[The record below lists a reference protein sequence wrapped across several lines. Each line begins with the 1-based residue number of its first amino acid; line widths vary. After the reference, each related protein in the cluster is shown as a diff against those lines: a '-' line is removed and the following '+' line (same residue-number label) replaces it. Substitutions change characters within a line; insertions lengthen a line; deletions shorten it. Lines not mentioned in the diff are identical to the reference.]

1 MAATT
6 NLSLFSPV
14 YLAPSSTV
22 NRRRLHGINKK
33 RSQTRIFFPAKPFPS
48 LSIKIAASSSP
59 SPPTCTQLTPLYPT
73 TRSSTLT
80 WSTRSSTESTRS
92 SSTTW
97 LTGSSTLAGSTRSS
111 PVAWST
117 RSSSVTELTR
127 SLATLAALAIA
138 LARALAHKL
147 SLAAHTSALR
157 LSLQTGGTVFLA
169 SLRERP
175 PGYLITPQTVVAVV
189 MKKWLDIYS
198 DVLMLRLLLTW
209 FPNLPWERQPLSAI
223 RDMCDPYLNLFRNIV
238 PPIFGED
245 LSPML
250 ALAFLGT
257 LGSILDVST

>member
-80 WSTRSSTESTRS
+80 WSTRSSK
-92 SSTTW
+92 
-97 LTGSSTLAGSTRSS
+97 
-111 PVAWST
+111 
-117 RSSSVTELTR
+117 LTR

-189 MKKWLDIYS
+189 MKKWVDIYS

-250 ALAFLGT
+250 ALAVLGT

>member
-22 NRRRLHGINKK
+22 NRRRLHGINK

-48 LSIKIAASSSP
+48 LSIKLAASPSP
-59 SPPTCTQLTPLYPT
+59 SPPTFTQLTPLYPT

-80 WSTRSSTESTRS
+80 WSTRSSTELTRS
-92 SSTTW
+92 S
-97 LTGSSTLAGSTRSS
+97 
-111 PVAWST
+111 
-117 RSSSVTELTR
+117 TELTR

-189 MKKWLDIYS
+189 MKKWVDIYS

-245 LSPML
+245 LSPFFFSL
-250 ALAFLGT
+250 
-257 LGSILDVST
+257 

>member
-22 NRRRLHGINKK
+22 NRRRLHGINK

-48 LSIKIAASSSP
+48 LSIKLAASPSP
-59 SPPTCTQLTPLYPT
+59 SPPTFTQLTPLYPT

-80 WSTRSSTESTRS
+80 WS
-92 SSTTW
+92 
-97 LTGSSTLAGSTRSS
+97 
-111 PVAWST
+111 
-117 RSSSVTELTR
+117 TR

-189 MKKWLDIYS
+189 MKKWVDIYS

-250 ALAFLGT
+250 ALAVLGT
-257 LGSILDVST
+257 LRSILDVST

>member
-14 YLAPSSTV
+14 YLAPSLTV
-22 NRRRLHGINKK
+22 NRRRLHGINK

-48 LSIKIAASSSP
+48 LSIKIAASSP
-59 SPPTCTQLTPLYPT
+59 SPPTCTPLTPLYPT

-80 WSTRSSTESTRS
+80 WSTRSSIESTQS
-92 SSTTW
+92 SST
-97 LTGSSTLAGSTRSS
+97 
-111 PVAWST
+111 
-117 RSSSVTELTR
+117 TELTR

-147 SLAAHTSALR
+147 SLTAHTSAIQ
-157 LSLQTGGTVFLA
+157 LSLQTGGTVFFA

-189 MKKWLDIYS
+189 MKKWVDIYS

-250 ALAFLGT
+250 ALAVLGT

>member
-6 NLSLFSPV
+6 TNLRLFSPV

-22 NRRRLHGINKK
+22 NRRRLHGINK

-59 SPPTCTQLTPLYPT
+59 SRPTCTPLTPLYPT
-73 TRSSTLT
+73 TRPSTLT
-80 WSTRSSTESTRS
+80 WSTRSS
-92 SSTTW
+92 
-97 LTGSSTLAGSTRSS
+97 
-111 PVAWST
+111 
-117 RSSSVTELTR
+117 TELTR

-138 LARALAHKL
+138 LARALACKL

-189 MKKWLDIYS
+189 MKKWVDIYS

-223 RDMCDPYLNLFRNIV
+223 RDMCDPYLSLFRNIV

-250 ALAFLGT
+250 ALAVLGT

>member
-6 NLSLFSPV
+6 TNLRLFSPV

-22 NRRRLHGINKK
+22 NRRRLHGINK

-59 SPPTCTQLTPLYPT
+59 SPPAFTQLTPLYPT
-73 TRSSTLT
+73 TRPSTLT
-80 WSTRSSTESTRS
+80 WSTRSS
-92 SSTTW
+92 
-97 LTGSSTLAGSTRSS
+97 
-111 PVAWST
+111 
-117 RSSSVTELTR
+117 TELTR

-138 LARALAHKL
+138 LARALACKL

-189 MKKWLDIYS
+189 MKKWVDIYS

-223 RDMCDPYLNLFRNIV
+223 RDMCDPYLSLFRNIV

-250 ALAFLGT
+250 ALAVLGT